1 MNRRA
6 YFLIGAI
13 LILGIALTL
22 PVNQKRV
29 LSYGVD
35 TYAAHKP
42 IYGEKTTSQTIT
54 TKHQTTGIGAIIV
67 NLRKSKPLA
76 DAHITITDNT
86 TGATLVSQHIPAASI
101 KDDSFAPV
109 AFPDTPIPAQTD
121 IQITLSAPN
130 ATNQNLLGIRFN
142 PNDGALALSFTEKVP
157 AWKSIYTTASQKGD
171 TLPYVLTAVGL
182 SLLSALAAHFSSYNK
197 KTWWIILGFFI
208 GTSFILR
215 AIVIPQ
221 FGGVSGGD
229 AYNYLSISDAILEG
243 KNPFANTKRLPGY
256 PLILTPFYGSGLFD
270 DQRVMRY
277 TQSVASIGGIVLIVI
292 IARSLRL
299 SWPVAFLTGIILASQ
314 KDYFATS
321 LRPEPYSIFTFLLL
335 LSIYLFFQ
343 SHDKRKLWQLILFG
357 ITLGYSA
364 MTRQEGFVL
373 AVLLSTCSLAYEG
386 YRVFKERS
394 REAYI
399 ESVKTL
405 AAMYVPA
412 LVLVFPFFIH
422 NFYTYGHPLYTEYL
436 EGDRLQIVDS
446 YFAFQDA
453 MGATW
458 GIIGS
463 MWKTSW
469 DELVRLPFTTPLF
482 FIPIILLWIWYGICT
497 YAKKN
502 IPPWIVPLITS
513 AAWVTIV
520 TISLF
525 AKSLF
530 VSNISAITASLLFAS
545 IPIFL
550 IQTKMRGLV
559 ILLVAISQILI
570 ATWFHP
576 FPKHYQQSYPFI
588 TIILATGLLSWLQS
602 KKKLPIATSLALTSL
617 PFLLVAIFLSQKMNA
632 EIDNYNEDVALDSVS
647 YRAARAA
654 RGLPGPIGFDQ
665 AYLPARLYFDP
676 EAKYFPDEDNP
687 TKQMEQEW
695 LEKTPL
701 KTIITTN
708 GNNVFK
714 QPAANWELL
723 QTFKAVGE
731 DEKIFESAI
740 YSIRE

>member
-6 YFLIGAI
+6 YFLTGAI
-13 LILGIALTL
+13 LILGIALVL
-22 PVNQKRV
+22 PVAQKRV

-35 TYAAHKP
+35 THAAHKP
-42 IYGEKTTSQTIT
+42 IYGEKTISQTIT
-54 TKHQTTGIGAIIV
+54 TEHQTTGIGAIIV
-67 NLRKSKPLA
+67 NLQKPKEFA
-76 DAHITITDNT
+76 DSHVEIINDA
-86 TGATLVSQHIPAASI
+86 TGATLISQSIPASSI
-101 KDDSFAPV
+101 KDDSFAYTS
-109 AFPDTPIPAQTD
+109 FPDRPIPAQTD
-121 IQITLSAPN
+121 IRIVFSAPN
-130 ATNQNLLGIRFN
+130 ATNKNLLGVRFN
-142 PNDGALALSFTEKVP
+142 PKDGALALSITEKVP
-157 AWKSIYTTASQKGD
+157 AWKFIQTIASQKGN
-171 TLPYVLTAVGL
+171 TLPYVLTAVAL
-182 SLLSALAAHFSSYNK
+182 SLLGGLAALLTSYNK
-197 KTWWIILGFFI
+197 KGWWIILGLFI

-215 AIVIPQ
+215 VIVIPQ

-256 PLILTPFYGSGLFD
+256 PLILAPFYGSGLFD
-270 DQRVMRY
+270 DQQVMRY
-277 TQSVASIGGIVLIVI
+277 VQSLASIGGIVLIVI
-292 IARSLRL
+292 IARSLHL
-299 SWPVAFLTGIILASQ
+299 SWPVAFLTGIIIASQ

-335 LSIYLFFQ
+335 LSVFLFSR
-343 SHDKRKLWQLILFG
+343 SHEKRILWQLPLFG

-373 AVLLSTCSLAYEG
+373 AALLGACSLVYEG
-386 YRVFKERS
+386 YRIYKERNRKTTIDS
-394 REAYI
+394 I
-399 ESVKTL
+399 KTL
-405 AAMYVPA
+405 VAMYAPA

-453 MGATW
+453 IGATW

-469 DELVRLPFTTPLF
+469 DELVRLPFMTPLF
-482 FIPIILLWIWYGICT
+482 FIPTLLLWGWYGAFT
-497 YAKKN
+497 YTKHKA
-502 IPPWIVPLITS
+502 PSWINPVITS
-513 AAWVTIV
+513 VAWVALLA
-520 TISLF
+520 ISLF
-525 AKSLF
+525 AKPLF
-530 VSNISAITASLLFAS
+530 VSTISAVTASLLFAS
-545 IPIFL
+545 IPIF
-550 IQTKMRGLV
+550 IMRTKMRGVV

-588 TIILATGLLSWLQS
+588 ALVLATGLLSWLQS

-617 PFLLVAIFLSQKMNA
+617 PFLLVALFLSQKMNA
-632 EIDNYNEDVALDSVS
+632 EIDNYNEEVALDSVS

-654 RGLPGPIGFDQ
+654 RNLPGPIGFDQ

-687 TKQMEQEW
+687 TQQMEQEW

-701 KTIITTN
+701 KTLVITN

-714 QPAANWELL
+714 TPAKNWELL
-723 QTFKAVGE
+723 QTFKAAGE

-740 YSIRE
+740 YSIPE